1 MSQINLPGTE
11 KVESVPGI
19 FGIRLG
25 DQPSYEVIAI
35 EEQIEI
41 RYYDPQT
48 IISINS
54 DGIQDEASLAL
65 TQYIYGHNKEAKS
78 LATPQSTLK
87 DESMTSFFMTAP
99 LLHTKINNQHT
110 LSFVLPQEYS
120 VSTAP
125 IPLDSRI
132 YLQEKPAHL
141 RAVIK
146 LNDNSL
152 LEHDQSAYDLL
163 EWIYNHTGYA
173 QNGHLQT
180 AQYNSSGSMSFLR
193 RNEVMIEIVEKQ

>member
-1 MSQINLPGTE
+1 MSQIILPGTE

-25 DQPSYEVIAI
+25 DQPSYEVIAV
-35 EEQIEI
+35 EEHIEI

-54 DGIQDEASLAL
+54 VGIQDEASLAL
-65 TQYIYGHNKEAKS
+65 TQYIYGNNKEAKS

-99 LLHTKINNQHT
+99 LLHTQIDNQHT

-125 IPLDSRI
+125 IPLDTRI
-132 YLQEKPAHL
+132 CLQEKPAHL

-146 LNDNSL
+146 LNDHSL

-163 EWIYNHTGYA
+163 EWIYNHTNYS